1 MFGHHRSRGG
11 HGRGHHERG
20 GWFEEM
26 RERKA
31 SHRRERLFEQGDLKL
46 VVLELLQ
53 SRPRHGYEIIKAIEE
68 LTGGEYSPSPG
79 VVYPTLTLLEEIG
92 HASVTQESGGK
103 KQYGITAE
111 GSAHLAEQR
120 EALARIRGR
129 LESAG
134 SASDAR
140 RTPELQRS
148 MQNFK
153 TALHFRLSRTPLEPE
168 QLRKI
173 AEAID
178 RAAVDI
184 ERS

>member
-1 MFGHHRSRGG
+1 
-11 HGRGHHERG
+11 
-20 GWFEEM
+20 M

-46 VVLELLQ
+46 VVLDLLQ
-53 SRPRHGYEIIKAIEE
+53 SRPRHGYELIKAIEE
-68 LTGGEYSPSPG
+68 LAGGDYSPSPG

-92 HASVTQESGGK
+92 HATVTQESGGK

-140 RTPELQRS
+140 RAPELH
-148 MQNFK
+148 
-153 TALHFRLSRTPLEPE
+153 LRLSRTPLEPE

>member
-46 VVLELLQ
+46 VVLDLLQ
-53 SRPRHGYEIIKAIEE
+53 SRPRHGYEIIK
-68 LTGGEYSPSPG
+68 
-79 VVYPTLTLLEEIG
+79 EIG